1 MEKDFVTN
9 LLIAFFNTENNGY
22 WILTNNKTKIRI
34 EKFANKV
41 NYQELNENGD
51 LIQGYWLLEDK
62 TLYGHYTDHMK

>member
-1 MEKDFVTN
+1 MERDFVTN

-22 WILTNNKTKIRI
+22 WILTNNKTNIRI

-41 NYQELNENGD
+41 NYQELNEKRD

-62 TLYGHYTDHMK
+62 LYMDLTQII

>member
-9 LLIAFFNTENNGY
+9 LLIAFLNTENNGY
-22 WILTNNKTKIRI
+22 WILTNNKTNIRI

-41 NYQELNENGD
+41 NYQELNEKRD

-62 TLYGHYTDHMK
+62 LYMDLTQII